1 MTHTCTKVTV
11 RQRAIRN
18 NRISLYLDY
27 YPAVRNPETMQMSR
41 REYLGIYIYAHPK
54 NEMEREFNNVMLNKA
69 ETIRCIRVQ
78 SLINEEFGF
87 LDKTK
92 MKADFLGYFIKMCR
106 NKDQK
111 WQFVYQHFYN
121 FVKGHC
127 TFGDVNVNL
136 CKRFREYLLNAKQLK
151 HNSRPISLN
160 SASGYYSTFRGL
172 LKIAY
177 RDKWFRENINDYL
190 DKIEPKDVKKE
201 YLTLDEVKQLAATPC
216 DIPVLKAAS
225 LFACLTGLR
234 ISDIL
239 NLQWEDFT
247 IAPDQGY
254 CLRIRTQKTQT
265 ETTLPISYE
274 AYELCGT
281 PDTGK
286 VFKGLQRSMINYP
299 LKNWLK
305 KAGITKLDK
314 IAYIIN
320 EYLSLGVSPKKISF
334 SSIWYKDIKTRVIRE
349 DILKQKSIYSLAGLF
364 FIRNDIFGGSSD
376 FTQDSDTRLLNQIR
390 NAMGHRAINITD
402 NGAIDDSGFILKIS
416 RADFEKASMSL
427 IHSVKQA
434 IFCLTNMINHIE
446 YDKKLRIKSQDQIII
461 PQHVESIRDDDKI

>member
-1 MTHTCTKVTV
+1 MSHTCTKVTV

-18 NRISLYLDY
+18 NRISLHLDY

-54 NEMEREFNNVMLNKA
+54 NEMEREFNNDMLNKA
-69 ETIRCIRVQ
+69 EAIRCIRVQ

-92 MKADFLGYFIKMCR
+92 QKADFLAYFKKMCR

-121 FVKGHC
+121 FVKGQC
-127 TFGDVNVNL
+127 TFGDVNVDL
-136 CKRFREYLLNAKQLK
+136 CKKFREYLLNAKQLK
-151 HNSRPISLN
+151 HSNRHISLN

-190 DKIEPKDVKKE
+190 DKIEPQDVKKE

-265 ETTLPISYE
+265 EATLPISYE

-281 PDTGK
+281 PGTGK
-286 VFKGLQRSMINYP
+286 VFKDLKRSMINYP
-299 LKNWLK
+299 LKSWLK
-305 KAGITKLDK
+305 KAGITKP
-314 IAYIIN
+314 ISFHCFRHSYAVIQI
-320 EYLSLGVSPKKISF
+320 SLGTDIYTVSKMLTHKNVSTTQIYADLVNSKKRETANKIS
-334 SSIWYKDIKTRVIRE
+334 
-349 DILKQKSIYSLAGLF
+349 LK
-364 FIRNDIFGGSSD
+364 
-376 FTQDSDTRLLNQIR
+376 
-390 NAMGHRAINITD
+390 
-402 NGAIDDSGFILKIS
+402 
-416 RADFEKASMSL
+416 
-427 IHSVKQA
+427 
-434 IFCLTNMINHIE
+434 
-446 YDKKLRIKSQDQIII
+446 
-461 PQHVESIRDDDKI
+461 